1 MFANHFAISHPKRTF
16 ANVSRLIC
24 KHFYAKYHTCTK
36 YLLVYKCMYAHVCEY
51 VMCVCVCVCVRMC
64 MHVCVC
70 VCMCAHSPVY
80 ACEHIAPCMHSTRVY
95 IDNLFSNNNIKIN
108 IGMNK
113 VSILISPNCPF
124 DPHQTVLLEDGK
136 QYTVYIYTCKVHTSK
151 IHQHCLSLPWCVGR
165 QNVTPDASSSRDC

>member
-16 ANVSRLIC
+16 ANVSRLIH
-24 KHFYAKYHTCTK
+24 KHFYAKYHTCTMR
-36 YLLVYKCMYAHVCEY
+36 LLVYKCMYAHVCEY
-51 VMCVCVCVCVRMC
+51 VMCACVYVCVYVCV
-64 MHVCVC
+64 
-70 VCMCAHSPVY
+70 Y
-80 ACEHIAPCMHSTRVY
+80 IAPCMHSTRVY

-136 QYTVYIYTCKVHTSK
+136 QYTVYIYTYKVHTSK
-151 IHQHCLSLPWCVGR
+151 IHQHCLTLPWCVGR